1 MDLNNNKTLRE
12 LVINKIKEIFTTKW
26 ELKDFIQT
34 GVWKP
39 DKKNITMNSFAERM
53 RIEEKEIP
61 SPGERFEYVEM
72 CYNNS
77 GCIQRLDNLSPFEY
91 EKLVIPS

>member
-1 MDLNNNKTLRE
+1 MTVTKGHRVE
-12 LVINKIKEIFTTKW
+12 LVHRNKLRTRDEAKRKI
-26 ELKDFIQT
+26 
-34 GVWKP
+34 
-39 DKKNITMNSFAERM
+39 
-53 RIEEKEIP
+53 
-61 SPGERFEYVEM
+61 FEYVEM